1 MDGQTVL
8 CVRMQTAEPKLNP
21 LPQPVTFFIR
31 ACTWQEQQSFMDVA
45 SETAADLTLELN
57 LKRVMQANV

>member
-1 MDGQTVL
+1 M
-8 CVRMQTAEPKLNP
+8 
-21 LPQPVTFFIR
+21 TFFIR

-57 LKRVMQANV
+57 LKRVMQANVWGGQINKITS